1 MMSGQKAKWR
11 QAMTDCLSA
20 LMREQSGS
28 SCPVVDY
35 ELRTSPTGDPDDM
48 RVWFIC
54 RTKMEKDEFIRTERS
69 RSISVFKKKMLAA
82 GFSDS
87 AVASV
92 EIKIISRDEIEK
104 AGGSSSFFR

>member
-1 MMSGQKAKWR
+1 MTAGQKTKWR
-11 QAMTDCLSA
+11 HAMTDCLTA
-20 LMREQSGS
+20 FVREQSSS

-48 RVWFIC
+48 TVWFIC
-54 RTKMEKDEFIRTERS
+54 RTKPEKEEFGRTERS
-69 RSISVFKKKMLAA
+69 RSISVFKNKMLTA

-92 EIKIISRDEIEK
+92 EIKI
-104 AGGSSSFFR
+104 

>member
-1 MMSGQKAKWR
+1 MPGQKTKWR
-11 QAMTDCLSA
+11 QALTDCLTA
-20 LMREQSGS
+20 LVREQSGS

-48 RVWFIC
+48 TVWFIC
-54 RTKMEKDEFIRTERS
+54 RTKAEKAEFTRIERS

-92 EIKIISRDEIEK
+92 EIKITSRDEIEK
-104 AGGSSSFFR
+104 AGGSSYFFR

>member
-1 MMSGQKAKWR
+1 
-11 QAMTDCLSA
+11 MTDCLA
-20 LMREQSGS
+20 AVVREQSGS

-35 ELRTSPTGDPDDM
+35 ELRTGLAGDPDDM
-48 RVWFIC
+48 GVWFIC
-54 RTKMEKDEFIRTERS
+54 RTRAEKAEFTRTDCS

-92 EIKIISRDEIEK
+92 EIKITSRDEIEK
-104 AGGSSSFFR
+104 AGGSSYFFR

>member
-1 MMSGQKAKWR
+1 
-11 QAMTDCLSA
+11 MTECLTA
-20 LMREQSGS
+20 LVREQSGA

-35 ELRTSPTGDPDDM
+35 ELRTNHTGDPDDM

-54 RTKMEKDEFIRTERS
+54 RTKAEKEEFTRAERS
-69 RSISVFKKKMLAA
+69 RSIAVFKKKMLAA

-92 EIKIISRDEIEK
+92 EIKTTSRDEIEK
-104 AGGSSSFFR
+104 AGGSSYFFQ